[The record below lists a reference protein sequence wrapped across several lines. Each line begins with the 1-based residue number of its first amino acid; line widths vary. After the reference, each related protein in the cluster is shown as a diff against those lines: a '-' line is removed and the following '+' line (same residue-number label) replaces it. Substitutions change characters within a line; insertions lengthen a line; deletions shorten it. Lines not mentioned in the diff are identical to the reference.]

1 MHDRRI
7 WDRSLLHVGW
17 LFLGAESAC
26 PMKRKSPVRRQEIIR
41 FIISGGGEAAER
53 SQGPPGKCIAS
64 PALLGF
70 FRAEAIY
77 FAHGSVMIRIQS
89 LDLDLVGIILD
100 AIHDGVSKR
109 IVITANALIPT
120 FIEEL

>member
-1 MHDRRI
+1 MEKN
-7 WDRSLLHVGW
+7 LLTV
-17 LFLGAESAC
+17 
-26 PMKRKSPVRRQEIIR
+26 KRKICLPQVEKICLPRKEKSVYLT
-41 FIISGGGEAAER
+41 
-53 SQGPPGKCIAS
+53 GKILLDIQS

-77 FAHGSVMIRIQS
+77 FTHGSVMIRIQS